1 MIQSRK
7 DCTGGKWSILKRAC
21 WTMFE
26 EGRSNIFIHERTL
39 LDLDDISKLREDY
52 EREKILESKKQYDEE
67 YLSGDNE

>member
-1 MIQSRK
+1 
-7 DCTGGKWSILKRAC
+7 
-21 WTMFE
+21 MFE